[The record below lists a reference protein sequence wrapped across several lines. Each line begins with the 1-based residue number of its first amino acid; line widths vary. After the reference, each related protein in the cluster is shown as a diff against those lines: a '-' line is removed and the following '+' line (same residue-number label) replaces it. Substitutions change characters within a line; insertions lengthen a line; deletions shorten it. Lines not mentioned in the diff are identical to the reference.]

1 MATVTM
7 TLNLIAKLPMV
18 RSLAGAADPIP
29 NGAAA
34 ALRG

>member
-7 TLNLIAKLPMV
+7 TLIAKLPMV
-18 RSLAGAADPIP
+18 RSLVAAADSIP
-29 NGAAA
+29 DGAAA